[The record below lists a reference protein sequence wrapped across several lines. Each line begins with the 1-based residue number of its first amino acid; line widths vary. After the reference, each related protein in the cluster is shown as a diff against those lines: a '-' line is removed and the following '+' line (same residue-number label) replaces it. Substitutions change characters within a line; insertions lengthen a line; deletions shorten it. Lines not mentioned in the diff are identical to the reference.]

1 MYPKSTW
8 VETAQFKILET
19 LYALN
24 RCSEITEYHN
34 DFINSHPDGKYRSEI
49 EFILASCI
57 EDKGMLKEAYKGFK
71 ALEMDYAYPALLKM
85 KLENIEK
92 RINKNEQE
100 MLRI

>member
-1 MYPKSTW
+1 MYLSIQ
-8 VETAQFKILET
+8 E
-19 LYALN
+19 N
-24 RCSEITEYHN
+24 RY
-34 DFINSHPDGKYRSEI
+34 FIDSYPDGIYRSEV

-92 RINKNEQE
+92 RINKK
-100 MLRI
+100 